1 MLTSSMLNILLV
13 GMTMG
18 LLVDEGASGGLVDA
32 GAMGLVDGGA
42 PHRHISCDECM
53 HEMHH
58 FG

>member
-18 LLVDEGASGGLVDA
+18 LLVDRGA
-32 GAMGLVDGGA
+32 VDGGA
-42 PHRHISCDECM
+42 PKHLVEGGAPQRHISCDECM

>member
-1 MLTSSMLNILLV
+1 MLNILLV

-18 LLVDEGASGGLVDA
+18 LLVDGGVGGGLVDA

>member
-18 LLVDEGASGGLVDA
+18 LLVDEGASGGLVDR
-32 GAMGLVDGGA
+32 GAVDGGA
-42 PHRHISCDECM
+42 PQRHISCDECM